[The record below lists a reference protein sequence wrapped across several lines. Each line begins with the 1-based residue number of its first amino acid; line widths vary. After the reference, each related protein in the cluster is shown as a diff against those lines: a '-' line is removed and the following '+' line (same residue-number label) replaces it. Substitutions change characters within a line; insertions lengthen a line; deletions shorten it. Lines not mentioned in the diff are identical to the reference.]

1 MTPDSPELADARV
14 VATGDA
20 WTLVFVRDLPHPP
33 EVVWR
38 ALTDPAELDQWAP
51 FAADRDLG
59 APGEV
64 TLTMVDGE
72 NRMPLA
78 TTVLEVK
85 EPELLAYAWGADLLQ
100 WELTAIDGGTRLTL
114 RHQLADRGMD
124 AMVAA
129 GWHLCVAVLERLL
142 AGEPVGVI
150 RGQDALNYGWEQ
162 LRDGYAEKFAG

>member
-1 MTPDSPELADARV
+1 MTDSPALADAWV
-14 VATGDA
+14 LATGDA
-20 WTLVFVRDLPHPP
+20 WTLIFVRDLPHPP
-33 EVVWR
+33 GVVWR
-38 ALTDPAELDQWAP
+38 ALTDPAELAQWAP
-51 FAADRDLG
+51 FDADRDLG

-64 TLTMVDGE
+64 TLTMVDGAS
-72 NRMPLA
+72 RMPLT

-114 RHQLADRGMD
+114 RHTLADRGMD